1 MDELIER
8 LSTGQHPISAT
19 TYKSAADLKQAI
31 DNGHVLLKFTET
43 KGGTELGGKLDK
55 GRSVLGGADFEAGTG
70 SVQLVTKLVL
80 NYNEVELI
88 ADVDVG
94 TRQGQGCL
102 KLITDEP
109 TWRAKQA
116 QDSTRES
123 KV

>member
-8 LSTGQHPISAT
+8 LSSGQHPISAT

-31 DNGHVLLKFTET
+31 DNGHVLLTFTET
-43 KGGTELGGKLDK
+43 KGGTELGEKLDK

-116 QDSTRES
+116 QESTRES